1 VITRQFDDALTT
13 YGTLINQFPWNES
26 EFTFMETFQN
36 YLKLA
41 LRVGH
46 DATRQLTILHAI
58 RDRSDIPSSLAEP
71 LSDWIEGLNIVQ
83 TGPVEAELE
92 TYILMTYG
100 GLEEIDPEILD
111 PLNELNLLIEDAQ

>member
-1 VITRQFDDALTT
+1 
-13 YGTLINQFPWNES
+13 
-26 EFTFMETFQN
+26 M
-36 YLKLA
+36 
-41 LRVGH
+41 GH

>member
-1 VITRQFDDALTT
+1 MITRQFDDALTT

-36 YLKLA
+36 YLKVA

-46 DATRQLTILHAI
+46 DAI

-83 TGPVEAELE
+83 TEPVEVVN
-92 TYILMTYG
+92 
-100 GLEEIDPEILD
+100 D
-111 PLNELNLLIEDAQ
+111 

>member
-1 VITRQFDDALTT
+1 MIL
-13 YGTLINQFPWNES
+13 ES
-26 EFTFMETFQN
+26 NFQTPY
-36 YLKLA
+36 YLKVA